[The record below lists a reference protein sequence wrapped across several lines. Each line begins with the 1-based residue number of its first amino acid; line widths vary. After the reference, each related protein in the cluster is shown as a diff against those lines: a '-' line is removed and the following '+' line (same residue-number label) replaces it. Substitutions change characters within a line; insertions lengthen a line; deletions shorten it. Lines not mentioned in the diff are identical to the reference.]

1 MELKATSSSKR
12 VPQGSL
18 KSANPSHGVL
28 FQEDVVTFPD
38 EVLLLVQTQK
48 DAYLPRKEDYE
59 CVFAGPNRRMM
70 MMIGFSSS
78 SSSHIMSRSSS
89 STPIHAIG
97 FKEPQL
103 MYVRCPA
110 PSNSDINWTQSYMT
124 VTLQAVHQQL
134 GSDQG
139 VIQNV
144 AQVPT
149 KPTWETLVYEAVV
162 QVDSVV
168 LFAKGLPQS
177 RLPNAKNVK
186 DLASLRCV
194 FGNMEVMTWVVL
206 VAQEVLRSAT
216 NSISSFLCVVLLRFS
231 SKLWW
236 CLFLPTR
243 RIRGNRYTWISG
255 LSRWKL
261 WALIWGIWGGPTS
274 SSVQN

>member
-1 MELKATSSSKR
+1 MELKATSSSPQLM
-12 VPQGSL
+12 PQGSL
-18 KSANPSHGVL
+18 KPANPNHGLL

-59 CVFAGPNRRMM
+59 CVFAGRNRRMR
-70 MMIGFSSS
+70 MMIGFSSTS
-78 SSSHIMSRSSS
+78 SSPIMSRSSSS

-110 PSNSDINWTQSYMT
+110 PSNSDINWTHSYMT

-134 GSDQG
+134 GSNQQG
-139 VIQNV
+139 VIKNV

-177 RLPNAKNVK
+177 RLPNTKSVK

-206 VAQEVLRSAT
+206 VAQEVL
-216 NSISSFLCVVLLRFS
+216 N
-231 SKLWW
+231 
-236 CLFLPTR
+236 
-243 RIRGNRYTWISG
+243 
-255 LSRWKL
+255 
-261 WALIWGIWGGPTS
+261 
-274 SSVQN
+274 